1 MSLRSKTQKAKKFGT
16 PSAPSPTAQKSSPTS
31 PRATGGTPSAPSPSA
46 QPRTSSPK
54 TYGITQTQA
63 VQEQF
68 KTRLQAL
75 TAPIR
80 NTIRTL
86 TTRAEALDKEGGGRS
101 PDLGAR
107 DSAKIVREQIA
118 DEQKKIQ
125 QIEQEQHNIELQS
138 NVNQIIQAVESGNV
152 LAPDYFQN
160 NIAWVRT
167 GAITQQAFLDA
178 YYHLSNQGIIHTAPT
193 EPIIEEPIIELP
205 ELLPEAEAQ
214 IEPIPIITPTIDDSI
229 NTNMVTQ
236 QVINFNIINGRA
248 VGSIKFVATN
258 NFNPYYYNKEI
269 VNLVQFKTP
278 NGVTLLV
285 KENRLRFTE
294 TERDEVISYD
304 ENIQENT
311 RITVESF
318 VWEWMDKPAGAFSN
332 MYSVNISETEP
343 PKPIASG
350 FMAAGVAGAIAGLVL
365 LGFIVDSKVGKR

>member
-16 PSAPSPTAQKSSPTS
+16 PSAPSPTAQKPSPTS

-46 QPRTSSPK
+46 TPKAPSPRS
-54 TYGITQTQA
+54 YGITQTQA
-63 VQEQF
+63 GQAIQEQF
-68 KTRLQAL
+68 QTRLQKL

-86 TTRAEALDKEGGGRS
+86 EIRGAELKKMGSGRT

-107 DSAKIVREQIA
+107 IA
-118 DEQKKIQ
+118 YEEVEKEKDEKLAEIK
-125 QIEQEQHNIELQS
+125 QIELEQHNIELQN
-138 NVNQIIQAVESGNV
+138 NVNQIIQQIEGKNV
-152 LAPDYFQN
+152 LVPDYFQN
-160 NIAWVRT
+160 NIAWVRSGT
-167 GAITQQAFLDA
+167 ITQKEFLDT
-178 YYHLSNQGIIHTAPT
+178 YYYLSNQGIIHSAPT
-193 EPIIEEPIIELP
+193 EPIIELP

-248 VGSIKFVATN
+248 IGSIKFVATN

-269 VNLVQFKTP
+269 INLVQFKTP

-294 TERDEVISYD
+294 RERDEIISYD

-332 MYSVNISETEP
+332 MFSVKISETEP
-343 PKPIASG
+343 PKPVMTG
-350 FMAAGVAGAIAGLVL
+350 FMSAGVAGAIAGLIL
-365 LGFIVDSKVGKR
+365 IGFIADHKRGK